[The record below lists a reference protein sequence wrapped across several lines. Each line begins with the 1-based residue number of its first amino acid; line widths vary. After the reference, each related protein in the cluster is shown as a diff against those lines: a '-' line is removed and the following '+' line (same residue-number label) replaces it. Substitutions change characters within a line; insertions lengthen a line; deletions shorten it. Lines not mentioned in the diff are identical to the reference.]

1 MVAEVV
7 VLVVAG
13 VALVAAAKTRLT
25 VTAHV
30 PPPLTVHSTQLHLGQ
45 CETRSV

>member
-30 PPPLTVHSTQLHLGQ
+30 PPPLDSSLNTVTL
-45 CETRSV
+45 RSM

>member
-25 VTAHV
+25 VTALV
-30 PPPLTVHSTQLHLGQ
+30 PPLTVHSTQLHLGQ
-45 CETRSV
+45 CDTRSV

>member
-13 VALVAAAKTRLT
+13 VALLAAAKTRLT
-25 VTAHV
+25 VTALV
-30 PPPLTVHSTQLHLGQ
+30 PPLDSSLNTVTL
-45 CETRSV
+45 RSM

>member
-25 VTAHV
+25 VTALV
-30 PPPLTVHSTQLHLGQ
+30 PPPLDSSLNTVTL
-45 CETRSV
+45 RSM